1 MLEHV
6 QPSLIARGGD
16 NMQGT
21 TKKWRDWSHFC
32 WSHWQIS
39 IYIIKFCCVP
49 KWLIRQGMKQAIQSY
64 KNHDRNEKLFVNAFD
79 WQNMVY
85 LNIFFTSV
93 LKGTVKSS

>member
-1 MLEHV
+1 
-6 QPSLIARGGD
+6 
-16 NMQGT
+16 
-21 TKKWRDWSHFC
+21 
-32 WSHWQIS
+32 
-39 IYIIKFCCVP
+39 
-49 KWLIRQGMKQAIQSY
+49 MKQAIQSY